1 VWFNLF
7 SKKIIDKVEQAKK
20 EEAWS
25 KKAKNEVIKLE
36 VNPTSE
42 FKLEFNWYAENKE
55 KEEEKESEYGSSG
68 SSTESKVILE
78 KEKA

>member
-1 VWFNLF
+1 M
-7 SKKIIDKVEQAKK
+7 
-20 EEAWS
+20 
-25 KKAKNEVIKLE
+25 IKLE